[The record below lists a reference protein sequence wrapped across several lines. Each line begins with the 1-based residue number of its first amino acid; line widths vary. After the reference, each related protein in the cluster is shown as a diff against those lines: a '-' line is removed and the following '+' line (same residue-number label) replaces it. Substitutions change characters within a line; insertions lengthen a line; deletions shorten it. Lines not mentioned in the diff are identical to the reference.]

1 MTTEPYRGGVT
12 RSGAIAAL
20 TVVGVLAAT
29 GTAAALNARILDPSP
44 FRSVGTVD
52 PLVPSEIPSGAQTPS
67 DLGSPSGVGLT
78 PAPDDPTSSAT
89 SGSGESG
96 DDGGTESP
104 VAASSA
110 DRTTARPAS
119 SRTTSRPSSARPS
132 SSSPRPS
139 HSESESE
146 HEGDGHHSSPEP
158 SSSEPHDD

>member
-52 PLVPSEIPSGAQTPS
+52 PLVPSEIPSGEQTPS

-78 PAPDDPTSSAT
+78 PAPDDPTGSAT
-89 SGSGESG
+89 SDASGSGESG
-96 DDGGTESP
+96 DEGDSESP

-119 SRTTSRPSSARPS
+119 SRTSSRPSSARPS

-139 HSESESE
+139 HSESE
-146 HEGDGHHSSPEP
+146 HEDDSHSSPEP

>member
-52 PLVPSEIPSGAQTPS
+52 PLVPSEIPSGDQTPS

-78 PAPDDPTSSAT
+78 PAPDDPTGS

-96 DDGGTESP
+96 DEGDSESP

-119 SRTTSRPSSARPS
+119 SRTSSRPSSARPS

-139 HSESESE
+139 HSESE